1 MALAGDP
8 LELRFKTSVGTA
20 QVGDILYRG
29 TAIAEPL
36 FALRRPRIGC
46 HRFDPSVSSLRLDV
60 ADGVHGVTAGNF
72 RAKPD

>member
-1 MALAGDP
+1 
-8 LELRFKTSVGTA
+8 
-20 QVGDILYRG
+20 LYRG